1 MVSRLTVAGKVADGV
16 NTLSAV
22 SVAISLLAAL
32 SFTFMSV
39 AAIEDSSDLPLK
51 PISILSV
58 VSFVNAVIFLASS
71 EISSKINKRLDN
83 QRGGRAYFAMT
94 SYRQDLESKTTER
107 ELDAAI

>member
-1 MVSRLTVAGKVADGV
+1 MVSGLTVAGKVADGV
-16 NTLSAV
+16 NTLSAFSAAV
-22 SVAISLLAAL
+22 SLLGGL
-32 SFTFMSV
+32 SFMFMS
-39 AAIEDSSDLPLK
+39 AIDDSEDFTK
-51 PISILSV
+51 HIVILGA
-58 VSFVNAVIFLASS
+58 VSFVNAVISLASS